1 NGHGSD
7 CFFLERNGDKE
18 IAATIKQLCES
29 RLPGYF
35 AHLDP
40 YRDIQ
45 VLTPVRKGICGCMEL
60 NKTLQEALNPPSPEK
75 HEKTFGDKVFRE
87 GDKVMHIKN
96 DYMLE
101 WKDLGTLQSGTGVF
115 NGDMGIVSSIN
126 SDTGTVNV
134 LYDENRLVS
143 YDFTNLDELEPAFAI
158 TVHKSQGSEFPVVV
172 MPMTHF
178 PPMLAM
184 RNLLYTAITRAK
196 EGVVM
201 VGDPRMPGVMTDNTS
216 ARKRNSGLKARLV
229 KLWETDYE
237 HHGQ

>member
-1 NGHGSD
+1 
-7 CFFLERNGDKE
+7 
-18 IAATIKQLCES
+18 
-29 RLPGYF
+29 
-35 AHLDP
+35 
-40 YRDIQ
+40 
-45 VLTPVRKGICGCMEL
+45 
-60 NKTLQEALNPPSPEK
+60 
-75 HEKTFGDKVFRE
+75 
-87 GDKVMHIKN
+87 
-96 DYMLE
+96 MLE

-126 SDTGTVNV
+126 SDTGAVNV

-178 PPMLAM
+178 PPMLAT

-229 KLWETDYE
+229 TLWETDYE
-237 HHGQ
+237 HHRQ